1 MVSPSLIHC
10 EVWGGRGDVFTK
22 KAFHFG
28 GGGINGGGMVFYMGG
43 LMIRSCQGGGV
54 LQNAFSSNL
63 STVNLKSTIL

>member
-1 MVSPSLIHC
+1 M
-10 EVWGGRGDVFTK
+10 FTK
-22 KAFHFG
+22 KAFNF
-28 GGGINGGGMVFYMGG
+28 GGGINGGGMVLYMGG